1 MAKLDIFSDEFHTAI
16 VAAGTRARKETLD
29 AGVPVFYRDAGSG
42 LDLMEYP
49 DGRKFEIRFV
59 PDAPR
64 EHNYEVLREITRT
77 AA

>member
-1 MAKLDIFSDEFHTAI
+1 MAKLDIFGNEFNTA
-16 VAAGTRARKETLD
+16 VVSAGARARQETLD
-29 AGVPVFYRDAGSG
+29 AGVPVFYRDSASG

-59 PDAPR
+59 PGAPR
-64 EHNYEVLREITRT
+64 ERNYQVLRQISRS